1 MKQAV
6 LVAILVVACS
16 ISAFGQA
23 TGSWRVGV
31 GAEGG
36 IPIGDFSNFASLGI
50 GGIVKASYVVDPTFE
65 VTLKTGYLSFSGKD
79 ITVTFLGVSTT
90 VSGGSAGII
99 PILVGGKYYFM
110 PGDTRVYGDAEVGM
124 FSISNG
130 GGTKFGFA
138 PALGAEFKAGDKMW
152 VDVHGNY
159 SYISTDVISTSF
171 IGFGVGLVFDLQ

>member
-50 GGIVKASYVVDPTFE
+50 GGIGSVAYVVDPNFE
-65 VTLKTGYLSFSGKD
+65 VTLKSGYLNFSGKD
-79 ITVTFLGVSTT
+79 ITVPGFGTI
-90 VSGGSAGII
+90 SGTSGSII